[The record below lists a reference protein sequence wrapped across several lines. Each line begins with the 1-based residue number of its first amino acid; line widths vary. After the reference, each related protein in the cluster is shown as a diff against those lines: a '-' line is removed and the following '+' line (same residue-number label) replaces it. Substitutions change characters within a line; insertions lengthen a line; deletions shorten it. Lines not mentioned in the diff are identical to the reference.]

1 MGVFKCHALLL
12 ATLLAAVVGS
22 SPARGQ
28 CRLCSTPT
36 TALSES
42 SEGGPLHLEVETS
55 LDFGRL
61 VLAGQGSGAAV
72 IRPDGSTSAQG
83 ALDRV
88 SPRAMVGTAS
98 IHGTPGRAV
107 RIELPRALELYSLGG
122 RGHISVDDVTSDLP
136 ADPRLDSSGNLTFRF
151 GGRLSI
157 TGDSEGEYRGDMP
170 IIVDYQ

>member
-12 ATLLAAVVGS
+12 AALVAAAVGP
-22 SPARGQ
+22 SPVRGQ

-61 VLAGQGSGAAV
+61 VLAGEGTGAAV
-72 IRPDGSTSAQG
+72 IRPDGSTTAQG

-107 RIELPRALELYSLGG
+107 RIELPHAIDLYSLDG
-122 RGHISVDDVTSDLP
+122 RAHISVDDVSSDLP
-136 ADPRLDSSGNLTFRF
+136 PDPRLDSSGNLVFRF
-151 GGRLSI
+151 GGRLSVA
-157 TGDSEGEYRGDMP
+157 GDSEGEYRGDMP